1 MAGCS
6 QRRRIR
12 ISAIGIAQAG
22 RRIEAMKR
30 PAVLSKVNS
39 IRTNI
44 PNYLPR
50 RRKGRLYQ
58 QWVEKAGLS
67 PEAIPREEIP
77 EDITTKKV
85 LKELLR
91 LHILYILVGVSLVI
105 LCVGLTLF
113 IMQSY

>member
-1 MAGCS
+1 M
-6 QRRRIR
+6 QP
-12 ISAIGIAQAG
+12 
-22 RRIEAMKR
+22 IEVMK
-30 PAVLSKVNS
+30 PQIVLSKANS
-39 IRTNI
+39 ILTNI

-50 RRKGRLYQ
+50 RRKGSLYQ
-58 QWVEKAGLS
+58 QWVEKAALP

-105 LCVGLTLF
+105 LSVGLTLF
-113 IMQSY
+113 IMQSF